1 MRIINI
7 DTPTWPLPTNTNV
20 PKHTQKWYVLLTY
33 NKYISYNTLLVILFI
48 YLILFKKKEK
58 KSKTWPLT
66 KNKKKNY
73 GSVIFCKA
81 SFIFN
86 WKNFNTLWV
95 IFFYL
100 YINEVELFIS
110 RSLITKSGMSDNQK
124 RGGCT
129 SS

>member
-1 MRIINI
+1 M
-7 DTPTWPLPTNTNV
+7 
-20 PKHTQKWYVLLTY
+20 
-33 NKYISYNTLLVILFI
+33 
-48 YLILFKKKEK
+48 FKKKEK

-66 KNKKKNY
+66 ANKKKNY

-95 IFFYL
+95 KKNYL

-110 RSLITKSGMSDNQK
+110 HSLVTKTGMSDNQK